1 MWNVTRIIEY
11 FTTTTP
17 LSISHFRLGRA
28 LSRIL
33 YPRLDK
39 IIAYLWNYTFNPK
52 SRGIFLRNAQIDGLK
67 IVVGDMIYSDN
78 LAAFEYNTWFAVQRA
93 SVVAFLYSGWFD
105 QINSNFTKRE
115 NEDSFA
121 AKAFLTHVKLFSPTF
136 YSRHVTTQRDTL

>member
-1 MWNVTRIIEY
+1 MWNMTRIIEY

-17 LSISHFRLGRA
+17 LSISQFRLGRA

-67 IVVGDMIYSDN
+67 IVIGDMIYSDN
-78 LAAFEYNTWFAVQRA
+78 LAAFEYNTLIRCLK
-93 SVVAFLYSGWFD
+93 SVGCCFF
-105 QINSNFTKRE
+105 I
-115 NEDSFA
+115 
-121 AKAFLTHVKLFSPTF
+121 
-136 YSRHVTTQRDTL
+136 